1 MLRRIRG
8 GGTEEAIVSIY
19 GAVHHYAVVFVSDRA
34 MAFAPQCRHVHPPE
48 GDGCLLLHL
57 ILIPKVPATWMVSLL
72 SGTST
77 HGGVC
82 DICCVSLSMTQMPIF
97 SPTSCFS
104 QLHFV
109 SFISL
114 VLELASSGLPR
125 SGIVFV
131 LLRSCHA
138 GFFPA
143 VRAAASLPPPAPLL
157 SMTTGRPGPARPAK
171 PAASVATGTARS
183 PPPPAAAVRSRPAR
197 PLPPPPP
204 PVLPGPARPPPPLV
218 ADARPPPAR
227 PPPPPTGAACPGPA
241 RPPPPP
247 AVAARPEPAP
257 APRCSDQLFMTARGG
272 LGPGRGPHGACSAGN
287 NKQEQRVRP

>member
-1 MLRRIRG
+1 VRHLLW
-8 GGTEEAIVSIY
+8 VSSY
-19 GAVHHYAVVFVSDRA
+19 DPHA
-34 MAFAPQCRHVHPPE
+34 
-48 GDGCLLLHL
+48 
-57 ILIPKVPATWMVSLL
+57 
-72 SGTST
+72 
-77 HGGVC
+77 
-82 DICCVSLSMTQMPIF
+82 IF

-109 SFISL
+109 SLISL
-114 VLELASSGLPR
+114 ALELASSGLPC

-138 GFFPA
+138 GFFAA

-157 SMTTGRPGPARPAK
+157 STTTGLPGPARSAQ
-171 PAASVATGTARS
+171 PAASVATATARS

-218 ADARPPPAR
+218 VDARPPPAR

-247 AVAARPEPAP
+247 AVAARPGPAP

-272 LGPGRGPHGACSAGN
+272 LDLGGDRTELVPRGKKSKNNVYGHDALGFSKADQRRLRRCVRFAIDDILGSARPLCL
-287 NKQEQRVRP
+287 QDPERVRRAVVYL